1 MQVLQLN
8 TLQLFRIREKL
19 RMEEHK
25 YISLL
30 NNVREA
36 NGFLSLDEIIDLVAV
51 DNIVYDCFSL
61 LISKKVKI
69 GKNNVFYPNVII
81 SCGNDSELTIGN
93 SNYFFSSTH
102 FVAENEGKILIGN
115 SNEFSDG
122 GVCVKANMPGACTVF
137 GNNGRYDGRIN
148 IFGKCI
154 FETGSQIIGN
164 INVYNCCLKEGGD
177 YTEKNPDQRAGLL
190 KGFGTVK
197 GAIVNKGMVING
209 AGDFSK
215 FPMEL
220 QSNYHK

>member
-1 MQVLQLN
+1 
-8 TLQLFRIREKL
+8 
-19 RMEEHK
+19 MEEHK
-25 YISLL
+25 CILLL
-30 NNVREA
+30 NSIRKA
-36 NGFLSLDEIIDLVAV
+36 NDFFSLDEIIDLIAV
-51 DNIVYDCFSL
+51 NNIVYDCFSL
-61 LISKKVKI
+61 LVSKKVKI
-69 GKNNVFYPNVII
+69 GKNNIFYPNIII
-81 SCGNDSELTIGN
+81 SCDNDSELTIGD

-102 FVAENEGKILIGN
+102 FVAENGGKILIGN

-122 GVCVKANMPGACTVF
+122 GVCVKANMPGSSTVF
-137 GNNGRYDGRIN
+137 GDNGRYDGRIN

-177 YTEKNPDQRAGLL
+177 YTENNPDQRAGLL

-197 GAIVNKGMVING
+197 EAIVNKGMVING